1 MYADDIAVCCYV
13 DTANVDVVIKA
24 QALTGGRGLGSF
36 KNGFK
41 GGVHM
46 CTKYVFIFIV
56 LLFAI
61 LP

>member
-1 MYADDIAVCCYV
+1 M
-13 DTANVDVVIKA
+13 IKA

-46 CTKYVFIFIV
+46 CTKYVFALSHSLSSYSV
-56 LLFAI
+56 R
-61 LP
+61 

>member
-1 MYADDIAVCCYV
+1 MSILF
-13 DTANVDVVIKA
+13 TAGVDVVIKA

-46 CTKYVFIFIV
+46 CTKYVHIFSSLRVIPN
-56 LLFAI
+56 LLYKV
-61 LP
+61 